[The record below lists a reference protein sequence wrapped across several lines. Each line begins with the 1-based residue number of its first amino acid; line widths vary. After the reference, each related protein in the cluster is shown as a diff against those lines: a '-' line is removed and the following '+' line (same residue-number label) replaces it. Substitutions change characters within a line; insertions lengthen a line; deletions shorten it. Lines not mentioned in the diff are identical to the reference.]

1 MQIYNNSETIFFLS
15 FFQLIQ
21 VLLTIYIISSNM
33 DMTSAKFDAFLIDL
47 KIYFEREKTAKFIV
61 EKIAVKYGLDLRN
74 LSDNKKLEFS

>member
-1 MQIYNNSETIFFLS
+1 
-15 FFQLIQ
+15 
-21 VLLTIYIISSNM
+21 M